1 MFEIVIVMKILKI
14 ICVFI
19 VDFLY
24 QTSAFAW
31 ILQSFPHEMEEN
43 NFCLLKK
50 IDCQQGA
57 VRAVR
62 FNADGDYVITCGS
75 NKTIKLWTSAFSKDI
90 GIKKLPKLLT
100 TYAGHGNEVLDA
112 RGSCDNGQIVS
123 CGLDKAILLWDVG
136 SGKILR

>member
-1 MFEIVIVMKILKI
+1 MRLLLIFCIKLLHLLGFCRV
-14 ICVFI
+14 
-19 VDFLY
+19 
-24 QTSAFAW
+24 
-31 ILQSFPHEMEEN
+31 FPHEMEEN

-75 NKTIKLWTSAFSKDI
+75 NKTIRLWTSAFSKDI
-90 GIKKLPKLLT
+90 GIKKQPKLLT